1 MCKKDDD
8 FMNVNSFLEPLNFS
22 ECNSQS
28 WSCND
33 LSINRLIHRLILSF
47 LKQKKSHMLVPA
59 TLI

>member
-33 LSINRLIHRLILSF
+33 LSINRLILSF